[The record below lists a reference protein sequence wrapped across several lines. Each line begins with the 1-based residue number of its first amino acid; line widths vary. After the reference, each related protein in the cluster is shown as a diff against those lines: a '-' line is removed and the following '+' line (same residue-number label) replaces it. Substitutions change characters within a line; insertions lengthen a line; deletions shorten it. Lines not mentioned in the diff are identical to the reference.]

1 MGNMTVFSGQTVPF
15 LALWDD
21 VIEGSPRPKLNG
33 YQRPIPGGAC
43 GAKGLGGFRQTP
55 ASEAFFWQPTRNLQG
70 NPKRVKVAGIFQWL
84 GVFYYLFDSAPSFDF
99 LQKSEFLAKAC
110 QSSHTTSQ
118 RFPRHISALF
128 APTTVGLVRY
138 RRQDVHPISHP

>member
-1 MGNMTVFSGQTVPF
+1 MTFRQNWHYTGISGQTVPF

-55 ASEAFFWQPTRNLQG
+55 ASDRPSLATYKEPTREFKGVKHLQ
-70 NPKRVKVAGIFQWL
+70 
-84 GVFYYLFDSAPSFDF
+84 
-99 LQKSEFLAKAC
+99 
-110 QSSHTTSQ
+110 
-118 RFPRHISALF
+118 
-128 APTTVGLVRY
+128 
-138 RRQDVHPISHP
+138 

>member
-1 MGNMTVFSGQTVPF
+1 MGNITVFSGQTVPF

-55 ASEAFFWQPTRNLQG
+55 ASKAFWNGNLHGTYTRSQRVNSQRWTGMTQLG
-70 NPKRVKVAGIFQWL
+70 LRSPKDPQDPRREPGSPPPLSLLASPQKTFRSNSQKER
-84 GVFYYLFDSAPSFDF
+84 SFDNQND
-99 LQKSEFLAKAC
+99 LPRGAS
-110 QSSHTTSQ
+110 
-118 RFPRHISALF
+118 FPN
-128 APTTVGLVRY
+128 
-138 RRQDVHPISHP
+138 